1 MKNSK
6 KKKPQHVGDCP
17 SCQKEILA
25 DYSFTWS
32 TDCSERLPPELQKEL
47 PRLDSIRAGLALAEN
62 PALLDT
68 LTDAEKQA
76 IPTQRIVSELRQRA
90 SLLRLL
96 AGGIM
101 AGITF
106 FALIGIG
113 IFLDAGSAA
122 QKEILPGS
130 DRALNEVIDIRNRL
144 RELESSLKPTE
155 ADSRNEQQQGT
166 HPADRASS
174 RSPSQRSVNPHL
186 TPEQISKSLA
196 DLNAFNQTVEKRV
209 ADLIQL
215 RVVDNQATFPILLS
229 GVSQRVCI
237 VVLLIF
243 LLQILVPTYR
253 YNIKLAAYYSA
264 RADALELLARVP
276 DHTLDK
282 LIPILSPDSLDFGRT
297 VQSPTEHL
305 IELVKEAAR
314 LGRSTADIK

>member
-6 KKKPQHVGDCP
+6 KRKAQIVGDCP
-17 SCQKEILA
+17 TCQKEILA
-25 DYSFTWS
+25 DYSYTWC
-32 TDCSERLPPELQKEL
+32 TDCSERLPDEMQKKL
-47 PRLDSIRAGLALAEN
+47 PRLDPIRAGLALAEN
-62 PALLDT
+62 PVLLNT
-68 LTDAEKQA
+68 LTDAEKRS

-101 AGITF
+101 VGITL

-113 IFLDAGSAA
+113 IFLGAGTTA
-122 QKEILPGS
+122 QREILPS
-130 DRALNEVIDIRNRL
+130 SYRALEEVADIRDQL
-144 RELESSLKPTE
+144 RGLETSLKAE
-155 ADSRNEQQQGT
+155 FNRRNAQPQGAET
-166 HPADRASS
+166 ADRAGN
-174 RSPSQRSVNPHL
+174 RSASQKREEPLL
-186 TPEQISKSLA
+186 TPEQISSSLTS
-196 DLNAFNQTVEKRV
+196 LNAFNETVNKRID
-209 ADLIQL
+209 DLIQT
-215 RVVDNQATFPILLS
+215 RVVDSQAVVPILLS
-229 GVSQRVCI
+229 TVGQRVCI

-314 LGRSTADIK
+314 LGRSTAGTK